1 MNNQKNKGELDSFV
15 TYRSYHESL
24 KELTFE
30 QYGRIMFAI
39 NEYSLYGL
47 EPDFKDPVDKALWSV
62 FSKMAEHSRSISLKR
77 KHANEQRKNYN
88 GGAPEGNKNAQ
99 KPDIQQNS
107 KQQQNSNNCKQNNNK
122 TTTKQQQTT
131 TNENKTTTVGSREL
145 GVGSKDLGD
154 GLDSSLHSESLSSDD
169 DAKVDEL
176 ELIPEEGLPNDVT
189 VDYKGLVIFFNDT
202 LKKYKSQIRP
212 IVNIKDKR
220 RGKVNARIRDYGK
233 QALATVFEKAA
244 NSDYLNGGGKQG
256 FVATFDWL
264 ISPENFRKVLE
275 GNYDNR
281 IQAGLNMYQPTNGAS
296 MALKANQCSTNKD
309 WLKPGEEFEKPIPI
323 SQMTSEANQ

>member
-1 MNNQKNKGELDSFV
+1 MNNQKNKDELDSFV

-30 QYGRIMFAI
+30 QYGRVMFAI

-107 KQQQNSNNCKQNNNK
+107 EQQQNSNNCEQNNNK

-145 GVGSKDLGD
+145 GVGSKDLGE
-154 GLDSSLHSESLSSDD
+154 GLDSSLHSESLSSVDD
-169 DAKVDEL
+169 VQAGSQL
-176 ELIPEEGLPNDVT
+176 TPEESLPDGIV
-189 VDYKGLVIFFNDT
+189 VDYNGLVVFFNT
-202 LKKYKSQIRP
+202 TIEKHNSQIRP
-212 IVNIKDKR
+212 IVNIKGKR
-220 RGKVNARIRDYGK
+220 LGKVNARIREYGK
-233 QALATVFEKAA
+233 QSLIDVFEKAA
-244 NSDYLNGGGKQG
+244 TSDFLNGGGALG

-264 ISPENFRKVLE
+264 IGPENFRKVLE
-275 GNYDNR
+275 GNYDKR
-281 IQAGLNMYQPTNGAS
+281 IQTGMNMCQPTNGAS